1 MYADTITGSMQ
12 RAIDE
17 TNRRREIQEAYN
29 IEHGITPQSIKKKV
43 KELIE
48 LTKVAETP
56 ASYKADRISS
66 MTRTELLELASTVE
80 KEMRQAAKNLEFER
94 AADLRDM
101 LAELRQRIADTKPD
115 SKEKGKAKRK
125 R

>member
-1 MYADTITGSMQ
+1 
-12 RAIDE
+12 
-17 TNRRREIQEAYN
+17 
-29 IEHGITPQSIKKKV
+29 
-43 KELIE
+43 
-48 LTKVAETP
+48 
-56 ASYKADRISS
+56 

-101 LAELRQRIADTKPD
+101 LAELRQRIADAKPD
-115 SKEKGKAKRK
+115 SKEKGKRK